1 MAGDEVRPGSLKLVS
16 GYSPH
21 RSLRGLIER
30 TLIERIGENDVRY
43 LHGRVFVVHT
53 DAEPEAVRDWLRDV
67 FEDGESAFVVEFER
81 WSGLGDAIDSTW
93 LLRRGH

>member
-1 MAGDEVRPGSLKLVS
+1 MADDEVAPGSLKLVS

-21 RSLRGLIER
+21 RSLRGIIEQ
-30 TLIERIGENDVRY
+30 TLVEHIGANDVRY

-53 DAEPEAVRDWLRDV
+53 DAEAEAIRDWLRDA
-67 FEDGESAFVVEFER
+67 FEESESAFVVEFDR
-81 WSGLGDAIDSTW
+81 WSSLGDAIDATW